1 MRLPSRAG
9 FTLIEMIVVLIV
21 VAVTAG
27 LTAPA
32 MMRMT
37 GTAADASDAAPLTA
51 LLRGARRQAIEGG
64 SVVTVLLDPEGAR
77 YRADTTSPRG
87 AGLLSEGELTFDP
100 GVTLESDSA
109 RVRFTFR
116 PDGSVFGDTLTVRGR
131 WTTTRVSVDKWTGA
145 IHVDA
150 R

>member
-1 MRLPSRAG
+1 MSESSRRG

-21 VAVTAG
+21 IAVTAG

-32 MMRMT
+32 MMRMA
-37 GTAADASDAAPLTA
+37 GAPDDDSDAAPLSA
-51 LLRGARRQAIEGG
+51 LLRGARRQALEGG
-64 SVVTVLLDPEGAR
+64 SVVTLILDPRDAR
-77 YRADTTSPRG
+77 YRADTAGPRG
-87 AGLLSEGELTFDP
+87 AGLLSEGELTLDP
-100 GVTLESDSA
+100 GVTLESDSL

-131 WTTTRVSVDKWTGA
+131 WTSSRISVDQWTGA

>member
-1 MRLPSRAG
+1 MTDRASRG

-21 VAVTAG
+21 IAVTAG

-32 MMRMT
+32 MMRMASGQT
-37 GTAADASDAAPLTA
+37 DDSDAAPVSA
-51 LLRGARRQAIEGG
+51 LLRAARRQALEGG
-64 SVVTVLLDPEGAR
+64 SVVTLILDPKDAR
-77 YRADTTSPRG
+77 YRADTSSARG
-87 AGLLSEGELTFDP
+87 AGLLSEGELALEP
-100 GVTLESDSA
+100 GVTLESDSL

-116 PDGSVFGDTLTVRGR
+116 PDGSTFADTLTVRGR
-131 WTTTRVSVDKWTGA
+131 WATSRVSVDRWTGA

>member
-1 MRLPSRAG
+1 MNTARRG
-9 FTLIEMIVVLIV
+9 FTLVEMIVVLIV
-21 VAVTAG
+21 IAVTAG

-37 GTAADASDAAPLTA
+37 GTAADDGDAAPLVA

-64 SVVTVLLDPEGAR
+64 TVVTLLLDPKGAR

-87 AGLLSEGELTFDP
+87 AGMLSEGELAMDA

-131 WTTTRVSVDKWTGA
+131 WTTARVSVDKWTGA
-145 IHVDA
+145 IHVDG

>member
-1 MRLPSRAG
+1 VTARGRRG

-21 VAVTAG
+21 IAVTAG
-27 LTAPA
+27 LAAPA

-37 GTAADASDAAPLTA
+37 GPAADDSDAAPLTA

-64 SVVTVLLDPEGAR
+64 SVVTLTLAPEDAR
-77 YRADTTSPRG
+77 YRADTSGPRG
-87 AGLLSEGELTFDP
+87 TGLLLAGRLTLGED
-100 GVTLESDSA
+100 VTLESDSL

-116 PDGSVFGDTLTVRGR
+116 PDGSVFGDTLTVHGR
-131 WTTTRVSVDKWTGA
+131 LSSAQVSVDKWTGA